1 MAEPEIA
8 KSRHWTYDD
17 YMRLPD
23 DGKRYEILWGELIV
37 SPSASYR
44 HQLVIARMTD
54 ALSEFLRGR
63 DLGQWLPSPMD
74 IVLAEDSIV
83 QPDLLFFRKGR
94 SLESARHGI
103 HVPPDLAFEVMSP
116 SSEARD
122 ADEKRRLYAQY
133 GVREYWLVDPDP
145 KRIDV
150 FVFGAGAIVSH
161 GEFTSG
167 DAASPDVLPGFR
179 VSLATLFA

>member
-1 MAEPEIA
+1 MAEPDLA

-23 DGKRYEILWGELIV
+23 DGKRYEILWGELV
-37 SPSASYR
+37 MTPSPARR
-44 HQLVIARMTD
+44 HQRVIARLIT
-54 ALSEFLRGR
+54 ALVKFLDGR
-63 DLGQWLPSPMD
+63 DLGEWLPSPMD
-74 IVLAEDSIV
+74 IVLANDSIV

-94 SLESARHGI
+94 SLDSPRHGI
-103 HVPPDLAFEVMSP
+103 HVPPDLAFEVISD
-116 SSEARD
+116 SSRKRD
-122 ADEKRRLYAQY
+122 AEDKTRLYMQY

-150 FVFGAGAIVSH
+150 FVFDAGAIVSH

-167 DAASPDVLPGFR
+167 EATSPDVLPGFR
-179 VSLATLFA
+179 VSLADLFA